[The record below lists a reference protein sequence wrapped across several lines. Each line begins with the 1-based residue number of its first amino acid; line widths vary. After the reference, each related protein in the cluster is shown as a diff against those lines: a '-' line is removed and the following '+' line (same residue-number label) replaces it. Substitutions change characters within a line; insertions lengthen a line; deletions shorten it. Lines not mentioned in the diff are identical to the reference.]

1 MNYRTKF
8 PDLSEQLAGAMSD
21 DEGNGIKTGVMIDGM
36 EVRFDKKV
44 RATPVDLDYK
54 KKRKVVGKQH

>member
-8 PDLSEQLAGAMSD
+8 PDLSERLAGAMSD
-21 DEGNGIKTGVMIDGM
+21 DENGIKTGVIIDGM
-36 EVRFDKKV
+36 EVRMDKKV

-54 KKRKVVGKQH
+54 KKRKVVGGKY